1 MNLAKSWRSW
11 KNRVKAKYF
20 NEELSLEQNMR
31 KRPDIDDERV
41 FHDQWKDL
49 VLYWSSDATKVS

>member
-1 MNLAKSWRSW
+1 MNLAKSWRIW

-31 KRPDIDDERV
+31 KRPDTDDERV